1 MTVEV
6 VLVDII
12 ERRIQERMAG
22 EFYPRFLIQLP
33 SSPSLAYT
41 SVSQPTMRLTIIAP
55 DSVHEHEVSPS
66 LLIQDIINIIEATAD
81 LPPAV
86 IVLTS
91 DAGTPLTDPTRTL
104 ESYGLNGETATI
116 LLTPT
121 GPPVASSSSIPFPDA
136 DADIERMRLQALGN
150 PSLMNDLRERD
161 PETFAAIQGGTQSF
175 KKALQM
181 AQSRQRDAEFEKQRQ
196 IEALNADPYDIDAQK
211 KIEEAIRMEAV
222 LENMQH
228 AMEYSPESFGNVTML
243 YINVEVNG
251 HPVKAFVDS
260 GAQTTIISPE
270 CAEQCGIMR
279 LLDTRFAGMA
289 EGVGTARILGRIH
302 SAQIKLGSLYLPCAF
317 SVLEGRSV
325 DLLFGLDMLK
335 RHQCCIDLS
344 TNTLRIN
351 NTEVPFLAEHELPD
365 KARRRGEAQVAGEMG
380 DAAGQ
385 GVKAGVAS
393 PEIGKKMFPGE
404 GHVLSAGSSTGP
416 GTATGSAS
424 ATAARTRE
432 PASVLSPSSRWK
444 EEDIQM
450 LVNLGAP
457 RAQAIQLLE
466 ASGGNVD
473 VAASMLFG

>member
-1 MTVEV
+1 M
-6 VLVDII
+6 
-12 ERRIQERMAG
+12 
-22 EFYPRFLIQLP
+22 
-33 SSPSLAYT
+33 
-41 SVSQPTMRLTIIAP
+41 
-55 DSVHEHEVSPS
+55 SPS
-66 LLIQDIINIIEATAD
+66 LLIQDIINIVEATAD

-116 LLTPT
+116 FLTPT

-175 KKALQM
+175 KKALQL

-196 IEALNADPYDIDAQK
+196 IEALNADPYDIEAQK

-351 NTEVPFLAEHELPD
+351 NTEVPFLSEHELPD

-393 PEIGKKMFPGE
+393 PKIGKKTFPGE
-404 GHVLSAGSSTGP
+404 GHALGAGSSTGP

-424 ATAARTRE
+424 ATGARTGGT
-432 PASVLSPSSRWK
+432 ASVPSPSNRWK
-444 EEDIQM
+444 EDDIQT

>member
-1 MTVEV
+1 
-6 VLVDII
+6 
-12 ERRIQERMAG
+12 
-22 EFYPRFLIQLP
+22 
-33 SSPSLAYT
+33 
-41 SVSQPTMRLTIIAP
+41 MRLTIIAP

-66 LLIQDIINIIEATAD
+66 LLIQDIINIVEATAD

-91 DAGTPLTDPTRTL
+91 DAGIPLTDPTRTL

-116 LLTPT
+116 FLTPA
-121 GPPVASSSSIPFPDA
+121 GPSAASSSSIPFPDA

-175 KKALQM
+175 KRALQM

-196 IEALNADPYDIDAQK
+196 IEALNADPYDIEAQK

-380 DAAGQ
+380 DAAGK
-385 GVKAGVAS
+385 GLKAGVAS
-393 PEIGKKMFPGE
+393 PKLGKKMFPGE
-404 GHVLSAGSSTGP
+404 GHALGAGSSTGP
-416 GTATGSAS
+416 GTSAGNAS
-424 ATAARTRE
+424 ATATRTGGA
-432 PASVLSPSSRWK
+432 ASVPTPSSRWG
-444 EEDIQM
+444 EEDIQT

-457 RAQAIQLLE
+457 RAHAIQLLE